1 MISFRTI
8 YRTSFMSYLRYNDFH
23 RIWLNFSLNDLWC
36 LLISVLNSMWSTK
49 WLILVS
55 WFYKNLK
62 VCIRFESTLIFQC
75 SYDSFWYFHRKSCKD
90 HFCFSYSCC
99 STELLSQFQRQILQK
114 MKIRN
119 QISIQYEWRT
129 VERLLSC
136 DNTIV
141 NYLCLKSIC
150 FCLISHFFVDSGSIS
165 AAPENITVTFLNPTS
180 VKISWQT
187 SVDQHAIPVDKY
199 DVTYKP
205 TDAR

>member
-36 LLISVLNSMWSTK
+36 LLISVSDSMWSTK

-99 STELLSQFQRQILQK
+99 STEHQC
-114 MKIRN
+114 RN
-119 QISIQYEWRT
+119 CEW
-129 VERLLSC
+129 L
-136 DNTIV
+136 
-141 NYLCLKSIC
+141 
-150 FCLISHFFVDSGSIS
+150 
-165 AAPENITVTFLNPTS
+165 
-180 VKISWQT
+180 
-187 SVDQHAIPVDKY
+187 Y
-199 DVTYKP
+199 DVILTFVTISKCI
-205 TDAR
+205 TENENQNSN